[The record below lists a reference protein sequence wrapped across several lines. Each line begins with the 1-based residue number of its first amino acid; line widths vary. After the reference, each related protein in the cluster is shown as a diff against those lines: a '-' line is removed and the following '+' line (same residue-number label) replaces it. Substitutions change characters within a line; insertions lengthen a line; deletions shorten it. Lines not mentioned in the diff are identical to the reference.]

1 MIETARTENRVM
13 TAEMC
18 RVNTPIQAPVCST
31 TEARFLQ
38 YLIKCIGRNTQPKK
52 STIELLPFDF
62 GPAVMVEAIQKDYF
76 TDSFLALRRFRTNM
90 IATFANT
97 TGSKLFIEAI
107 EEHIKNAKFQD
118 LLLGCL
124 TPDGHRTG
132 IFFETEKALLILL
145 TELDLVNPE

>member
-1 MIETARTENRVM
+1 
-13 TAEMC
+13 
-18 RVNTPIQAPVCST
+18 
-31 TEARFLQ
+31 
-38 YLIKCIGRNTQPKK
+38 
-52 STIELLPFDF
+52 
-62 GPAVMVEAIQKDYF
+62 
-76 TDSFLALRRFRTNM
+76 M